1 MSEKRGRKWQNPS
14 KEAFFTVVL
23 LLVAVLPACNRG
35 QENAPA
41 ETIVFDGLTR
51 RFALYAPAIYD
62 PAVPTPTLV
71 VLHGKDQNLDD
82 IQFVTQFNELSE
94 RYGFLVLYPESYKDN
109 WNDGR
114 AVAGIPAYDQDVDDV
129 GFVRAVLERVAAG
142 YNVDVKRLYICGFS
156 NGAMMAQ
163 RIAFE
168 EPEIYAAMA
177 AVSGTIPQNVA
188 DAGPPS
194 VPIPVCMMHGDNDAL
209 VPWEG
214 GVLYPSDPQGV
225 ALSVLDSV
233 GYWVTHNQCPEPPA
247 VEQLPNLE
255 TFNSTSVRRY
265 TYGPGLLDTYV
276 VFYWI
281 EGGGH
286 AWPGTSLLQ
295 APFVQGNISQ
305 DLDAS
310 EAIWAFCVQF
320 SR

>member
-1 MSEKRGRKWQNPS
+1 MTKERGRKCRS
-14 KEAFFTVVL
+14 AVKEAFLAVLL
-23 LLVAVLPACNRG
+23 LLVAALPACNCD

-51 RFALYAPAIYD
+51 QFALYAPAIYD

-129 GFVRAVLERVAAG
+129 GFVHAVLERVAITHNIDA
-142 YNVDVKRLYICGFS
+142 KRLYVCGFS

-188 DAGPPS
+188 DAGPPAA
-194 VPIPVCMMHGDNDAL
+194 PIPVCMMHGTDDEL
-209 VPWEG
+209 IPWEG
-214 GVLYPSDPQGV
+214 GVLYPSDPQGI
-225 ALSVLDSV
+225 ALSVPDSV
-233 GYWVTHNQCPEPPA
+233 GYWITLDQCPGPPA
-247 VEQLPNLE
+247 VEQLPNRE
-255 TFNSTSVRRY
+255 TFNTTSVRKY

-281 EGGGH
+281 EDGGH

-310 EAIWAFCVQF
+310 EAIWAFCAQF